1 MSAILSAIPLW
12 VIPLAFGLIWLGQR
26 ARHDREV
33 RPVLLYALPMMGL
46 LSLSRALGLEH
57 ADAALAA
64 LGTGLALGALTGWRL
79 QGGWILSHGQG
90 RVRLKG
96 ESLTLV
102 TLLGL
107 FSLNFAT
114 GMVQGMAPAL
124 AAGAGLALGFGL
136 LAGVLS
142 GLLVGRALRVARV
155 VGWG

>member
-26 ARHDREV
+26 ARRDREV

-57 ADAALAA
+57 ADAALAG
-64 LGTGLALGALTGWRL
+64 LVTGLALGAWVGWRL

-90 RVRLKG
+90 RVWLKG